1 MTSKIRTES
10 DGHVGRIIFDN
21 PEKRNAFNLAMWRAL
36 PEALAD
42 LNARPDIRAIV
53 FEGAG
58 DQAFVA
64 GADISE
70 FESLRKDPAA
80 AREYNT
86 ITDQAFRAIAES
98 PAPTIAK
105 IRGFCF
111 GGGCAI
117 ALNSDLRI
125 ASADAR
131 FCIPA
136 AKLGLGYGY
145 ENVER
150 LAGEL
155 GPAAA
160 REMLFT
166 ARVYSADEALRLGI
180 LHQLVDDA
188 ADLDTRTAKYAGM
201 VAANA
206 PLTVRSAKIALNEF
220 KKGPAAADRGKA
232 EAAMDACYESADYR
246 EGVSAFLEKRRAQFR
261 GE

>member
-1 MTSKIRTES
+1 MHSQILTEN
-10 DGHVGRIIFDN
+10 DGPIGRVIFNN
-21 PEKRNAFNLAMWRAL
+21 PEKRNAFNLEMWKAL
-36 PEALAD
+36 PDALAE
-42 LNARPDIRAIV
+42 LNGRDEIRAIV
-53 FEGAG
+53 LEGSG

-80 AREYNT
+80 ARDYNA
-86 ITDQAFRAIAES
+86 ITNRAFRAIAES

-117 ALNSDLRI
+117 ALNSDLRM
-125 ASADAR
+125 ATADAR

-145 ENVER
+145 ENVQR
-150 LAGEL
+150 LADEL

-166 ARVYSADEALRLGI
+166 ARVYSAVEAQRIGLI
-180 LHQLVDDA
+180 HQLIDDPA
-188 ADLDTRTAKYAGM
+188 ELDEQALAYAKM
-201 VAANA
+201 VAVNA
-206 PLTVRSAKIALNEF
+206 PLTIRSAKVALNEYIR
-220 KKGPAAADRGKA
+220 GPEADLTKA
-232 EAAMDACYESADYR
+232 NAAMDACYESEDYR
-246 EGVSAFLEKRRAQFR
+246 EGVSAFLEKRRAAFR
-261 GE
+261 GR

>member
-1 MTSKIRTES
+1 MNSQILTEN
-10 DGHVGRIIFDN
+10 DGPIGRVIFNN

-36 PEALAD
+36 PEALAE
-42 LNARPDIRAIV
+42 LNDREEIRAIILQ
-53 FEGAG
+53 GAG

-70 FESLRKDPAA
+70 FEALRKDPAA
-80 AREYNT
+80 AREYNAVT
-86 ITDQAFRAIAES
+86 NRAFRAVAES
-98 PAPTIAK
+98 PAPTIAR

-145 ENVER
+145 ENVRR
-150 LAGEL
+150 LADEL

-166 ARVYSADEALRLGI
+166 ARVYAADEALRIGLI
-180 LHQLVDDA
+180 HQLVEAPGELDERA
-188 ADLDTRTAKYAGM
+188 ADYAEL
-201 VAANA
+201 VARNA
-206 PLTVRSAKIALNEF
+206 PLTVRSAKIALNEYTR
-220 KKGPAAADRGKA
+220 GPAADVQKADG
-232 EAAMDACYESADYR
+232 AMDVCYESEDYR
-246 EGVSAFLEKRRAQFR
+246 EGVSAFLEKRKAAFR
-261 GE
+261 GR